1 MGILMLNFR
10 IQYGLIHSLI
20 DRLVYRLIHS
30 FIDCFISRLS
40 AEKRSDGFS
49 DDETEGDEEKGEY
62 GPKAHV
68 YTDEEEEEEE
78 DNDEEEVCDERSE
91 FFVFTQEQQNC

>member
-1 MGILMLNFR
+1 MDSSF
-10 IQYGLIHSLI
+10 
-20 DRLVYRLIHS
+20 HS
-30 FIDCFISRLS
+30 FIHWFFPRLS

-91 FFVFTQEQQNC
+91 FIVITHE

>member
-1 MGILMLNFR
+1 MDSSF
-10 IQYGLIHSLI
+10 
-20 DRLVYRLIHS
+20 HS
-30 FIDCFISRLS
+30 FIHWFYSSLS

-91 FFVFTQEQQNC
+91 FIVITQE

>member
-1 MGILMLNFR
+1 MDSSF
-10 IQYGLIHSLI
+10 
-20 DRLVYRLIHS
+20 HS
-30 FIDCFISRLS
+30 FIHWFFPRLS

-49 DDETEGDEEKGEY
+49 DDETEGDEEKGEEEKGEY

-91 FFVFTQEQQNC
+91 FIVITQE